1 MSGRRSGPGA
11 TPACS
16 GSTPSCTRTPRGR
29 CGLQDIRAL
38 DALYVERYLRYVRTF
53 IAPRVFDRFTGTELP
68 VAFRGNPMFDALS
81 VRAILS
87 QHDLADVPRG
97 SVCSAATATRASTR
111 TRTVFPGPGSYT
123 TFTSSEART
132 TRFAIS
138 SRERIAR
145 GAPSSWDGFDPRH
158 AAVVENHG
166 KAADEM
172 LGALRGSQA
181 TCGPAPRD
189 HVRIEEY
196 SARSV
201 ALHVDAG
208 CGGVLV
214 LPDVYFPGWTA
225 TVNGEDRTVYAT
237 DGAFRGVVVP
247 EGSLARRIPLRTAGL
262 SDRDRLRGRRARSV
276 PGRRCGLDPTK
287 AGVGTPRAAGLQA
300 P

>member
-1 MSGRRSGPGA
+1 MHDVHVVGGE
-11 TPACS
+11 
-16 GSTPSCTRTPRGR
+16 
-29 CGLQDIRAL
+29 D
-38 DALYVERYLRYVRTF
+38 DAFRYLESRAHRE
-53 IAPRVFDRFTGTELP
+53 AG
-68 VAFRGNPMFDALS
+68 AFVVDA
-81 VRAILS
+81 
-87 QHDLADVPRG
+87 
-97 SVCSAATATRASTR
+97 
-111 TRTVFPGPGSYT
+111 
-123 TFTSSEART
+123 
-132 TRFAIS
+132 
-138 SRERIAR
+138 
-145 GAPSSWDGFDPRH
+145 FDPRH

-225 TVNGEDRTVYAT
+225 TVNGEDRTVHAT

-247 EGSLARRIPLRTAGL
+247 KGASRVEFRYEPRAFRIGTTSGPPRSQCSWPQVWSRSDEG
-262 SDRDRLRGRRARSV
+262 GRRHTPSSRP
-276 PGRRCGLDPTK
+276 PG
-287 AGVGTPRAAGLQA
+287 A
-300 P
+300 